1 MKQII
6 QDMKSGRTVLEEV
19 PVPQVKSGYV
29 LVKTSCSLVS
39 LGDRTYACRVWKG
52 KFDRQGSSTA

>member
-39 LGDRTYACRVWKG
+39 LGQNVCLSSLE
-52 KFDRQGSSTA
+52 RQI

>member
-19 PVPQVKSGYV
+19 PVPQVKIGLCFSQNI
-29 LVKTSCSLVS
+29 LFFSLFR
-39 LGDRTYACRVWKG
+39 DRTYACRVWKG
-52 KFDRQGSSTA
+52 KFDRQGPSTA

>member
-6 QDMKSGRTVLEEV
+6 QDMKLGRTVLEEV

-29 LVKTSCSLVS
+29 LVILFFSVFR
-39 LGDRTYACRVWKG
+39 DRTYACRVWKG